1 MKLTD
6 GMFQRVFTDVA
17 KLYPNI
23 KTEHRIVD
31 IATAQVASKPA
42 SYDVIVTLNLYGDI
56 ISDVAAEVGYC
67 AHRRGRHVRCLFC
80 CAPPPLVFALT
91 TTHTDPLPRWPVAW
105 ASAARP
111 TLV

>member
-56 ISDVAAEVGYC
+56 ISDVAAEVRYV
-67 AHRRGRHVRCLFC
+67 AHWRRKHV
-80 CAPPPLVFALT
+80 
-91 TTHTDPLPRWPVAW
+91 
-105 ASAARP
+105 
-111 TLV
+111 